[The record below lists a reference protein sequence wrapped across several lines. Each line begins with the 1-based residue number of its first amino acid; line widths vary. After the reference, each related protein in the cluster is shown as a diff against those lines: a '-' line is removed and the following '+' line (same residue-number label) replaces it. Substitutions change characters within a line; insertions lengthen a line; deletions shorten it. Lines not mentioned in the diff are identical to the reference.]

1 MSFQEIL
8 PLVNLLPH
16 HEKFQLVQ
24 LLLTQLAQEE
34 GITLIS
40 QQLVDDSGKKVA
52 AILQRMAERQALS
65 EIVDP
70 VVWQRELRQD
80 RPLLGR
86 E

>member
-40 QQLVDDSGKKVA
+40 QQSVDDNGKKAA

-80 RPLLGR
+80 RPLTGR